1 MAILIAL
8 IQIIQQFTFPKAYFG
23 VRDETAMSTKNF
35 EEIAEVRN
43 GLWRFRMHANG
54 FFTTPILFAL
64 WVWIK
69 KKLDMQGAF
78 FFLLFLV
85 SIYLT
90 LTRQVMAACILAI
103 VCSYFIGGQKVRL
116 KSVFLLLLLA
126 FGLYCFY
133 DLLFSEM
140 AERTADETE
149 DENIRYLSAYYF
161 WNASLKSI
169 STFLF
174 GMGLP
179 SQGEYRKLMDVL
191 NEIYGFYPND
201 VGFIGEIY
209 EKGLLY
215 VLICYALIF
224 RLLLILRKKIPC
236 YIRMFC
242 IFTGVMS
249 IMIFPFYNV
258 NQCLVWTMLLY
269 ICDLHI
275 NQSPLCM
282 DTTKLLYYK
291 NSKT

>member
-8 IQIIQQFTFPKAYFG
+8 IQIIQQFTFPHVYFG
-23 VRDETAMSTKNF
+23 VEDETAMLTHGH
-35 EEIAEVRN
+35 EEIAEMRN

-90 LTRQVMAACILAI
+90 LTRQVMAACVLAI
-103 VCSYFIGGQKVRL
+103 VSSYFIGGQKVRL

-126 FGLYCFY
+126 FALYCFY
-133 DLLFSEM
+133 DLLFSEL

-161 WNASLKSI
+161 LKASSQSI
-169 STFLF
+169 STFLL

-179 SQGEYRKLMDVL
+179 CKGEYEKLMKVL
-191 NEIYGFYPND
+191 NEFYGFYAGD
-201 VGFIGEIY
+201 VGFIGQIY

-215 VLICYALIF
+215 ILLCYG
-224 RLLLILRKKIPC
+224 LLLRLFFLLRKKIPC

-242 IFTGVMS
+242 VFTGVMS
-249 IMIFPFYNV
+249 IMIFPFKNPD
-258 NQCLVWTMLLY
+258 QCLAWALLLY
-269 ICDLHI
+269 VCDLHI
-275 NQSPLCM
+275 NKSPLCM
-282 DTTKLLYYK
+282 DATKLLYYK
-291 NSKT
+291 KSKT